1 MPGFKARQMGE
12 NAEDT
17 EIILIMCTESSS
29 AVYSGKTQV
38 GFLKEVTPHLP
49 LNCLRGCDFGL
60 KGTALC

>member
-1 MPGFKARQMGE
+1 MGE

-60 KGTALC
+60 KWKALC

>member
-1 MPGFKARQMGE
+1 MSE

-17 EIILIMCTESSS
+17 ETILIIYTESSS
-29 AVYSGKTQV
+29 VVCSGKTQV

-49 LNCLRGCDFGL
+49 LNCLRGYDFGL